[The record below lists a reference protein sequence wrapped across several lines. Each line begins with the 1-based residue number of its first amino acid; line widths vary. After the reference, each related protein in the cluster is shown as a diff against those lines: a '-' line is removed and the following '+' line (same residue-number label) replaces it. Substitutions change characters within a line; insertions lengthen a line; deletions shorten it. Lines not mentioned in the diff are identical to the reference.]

1 MKRAVLLLLVLSLLV
16 IGGCTATQLAKEQP
30 TADNAEEVTPE
41 SAATDINGMLV
52 AEDSEVEIGEMV

>member
-16 IGGCTATQLAKEQP
+16 IGGCTASQLTQEQP
-30 TADNAEEVTPE
+30 TANSAEEATPE
-41 SAATDINGMLV
+41 SAATDINGMLA